1 VQSTAKVEDSTTFNF
16 LGSIK
21 EHVVS
26 SHKEG
31 LLAAGLDLSHQD
43 TSVRP
48 QDDLYRHFNGGW
60 LKTAVI
66 PADRASDGAFITL
79 RIQSEARV
87 REIIEGATGSDEAT
101 KISNIYKSFMDADAV
116 NAKGGAPIAAELAEV
131 DSISSLT
138 DFTSTLSKLEARG
151 VSGIFGTFIYADM
164 KDASTNILYLQQGG
178 ISLPDEAYYREE
190 KYADIRTAYVAHIE
204 AMFTLAGVSNP
215 AENAA
220 KVMALETSIASHHW
234 DQVKDRD
241 ATLTYNKMNRTEVK
255 ALMPAFDW
263 ELYLT
268 DGEIPS
274 IVLDSVIVQQ
284 PSFFEGLGAILASF
298 DLEAWK
304 AWLQWHIISGAA
316 PYLSDEFT
324 TENFA
329 FFGKTLSGTPE
340 LRERWKRAVS
350 MIEGSLGEAVGKVY
364 VQKYFPAE
372 AKARMEKLV
381 ANLIEAYRISIN
393 ELEWMSPDTKV
404 KALEKLGKFRPKI
417 GYPDKWRD
425 YSALQTTADDLYG
438 NVGRVVKFQRDHE
451 LSKIGKP
458 VDRDEWHMAPQT
470 VNAYYN
476 PVMNEIVFP
485 AAILQPP
492 FFGLNHDDA
501 VNYGGIGAVIGHEIG
516 HGFDDQGSKYDG
528 DGALNNWWTDA
539 DRSAFEARTKALI
552 AQYDVLTPEEAPD
565 VTVNGA
571 LTIGENIGDLGGL
584 TIAYKAYQISLAG
597 KASAVIDGMS
607 GEQRLLLSWAQV
619 WRAKVRP
626 EEMRRRVATDPHS
639 PAEFRCNQIL
649 KNFTPF
655 YEAFEVTDNDALWL
669 EEQSR
674 VQIW

>member
-1 VQSTAKVEDSTTFNF
+1 VSNQSLS
-16 LGSIK
+16 G
-21 EHVVS
+21 
-26 SHKEG
+26 
-31 LLAAGLDLSHQD
+31 AGLDFSHQD

-60 LKTAVI
+60 LKTAQI
-66 PADRASDGAFITL
+66 PADRASDGAFIAL

-101 KISNIYKSFMDADAV
+101 KIGNLYRSFMDSAAV
-116 NAKGGAPIAAELAEV
+116 NAKGGSPIAPELAEV
-131 DSISSLT
+131 DSISTLT
-138 DFTSTLSKLEARG
+138 DFISTLSKLEARG
-151 VSGIFGTFIYADM
+151 TSGIFGTFIYADM

-178 ISLPDEAYYREE
+178 ISLPDEAYYRED
-190 KYADIRTAYVAHIE
+190 KYAEIRSAFLSHIE
-204 AMFTLAGVSNP
+204 AMFALAGVSNP
-215 AENAA
+215 ADNAA

-268 DGEIPS
+268 DGQIPS
-274 IVLDSVIVQQ
+274 VVLDSVIVQQ
-284 PSFFEGLGAILASF
+284 PSFFEGLGTILASF
-298 DLEAWK
+298 DLAAWK
-304 AWLQWHIISGAA
+304 AWLKWHIISGAA
-316 PYLSDEFT
+316 PYLSDDFT
-324 TENFA
+324 NENFA
-329 FFGKTLSGTPE
+329 FFGKVLSGTPE

-393 ELEWMSPDTKV
+393 ELEWMSPETKV
-404 KALEKLGKFRPKI
+404 KAQEKLGKFRPKI

-425 YSALQTTADDLYG
+425 YSALQTTPDDLYG

-451 LSKIGKP
+451 LSKVGKP
-458 VDRDEWHMAPQT
+458 VDREEWFMAPQT

-492 FFGLNHDDA
+492 FFGLDHDDA
-501 VNYGGIGAVIGHEIG
+501 VNYGAIGAVIGHEIG

-539 DRSAFEARTKALI
+539 DRAAFEERTKALI
-552 AQYDVLTPEEAPD
+552 AQYDVLVPEEAPD

-584 TIAYKAYQISLAG
+584 AIAYKAYQISLQG
-597 KASAVIDGMS
+597 KPSPVIEGMS
-607 GEQRLLLSWAQV
+607 GEKRLMLSWAQV

-626 EEMRRRVATDPHS
+626 EEMRRRIATDPHS

-655 YEAFEVTDNDALWL
+655 YEEFGVTDKDALWL
-669 EEQSR
+669 EEQAR

>member
-1 VQSTAKVEDSTTFNF
+1 MSNQSLS
-16 LGSIK
+16 G
-21 EHVVS
+21 
-26 SHKEG
+26 
-31 LLAAGLDLSHQD
+31 AGLDFSHQD

-60 LKTAVI
+60 LKSAEI
-66 PADRASDGAFITL
+66 PADRASDGAFIAL

-101 KISNIYKSFMDADAV
+101 KISNIYKSFMDAAAV
-116 NAKGGAPIAAELAEV
+116 NAKGGTPIAGELAQV

-138 DFTSTLSKLEARG
+138 DFVSTFSKLEARG
-151 VSGIFGTFIYADM
+151 TSGIFGTFIYADM
-164 KDASTNILYLQQGG
+164 KDASTNILYLVQGG

-190 KYADIRTAYVAHIE
+190 KYADIRTAYLAHIT

-234 DQVKDRD
+234 DQVKNRD
-241 ATLTYNKMNRTEVK
+241 ATLTYNKMDRAQVK

-263 ELYLT
+263 ELYLS
-268 DGEIPS
+268 DGEIPGV
-274 IVLDSVIVQQ
+274 VLDSVIVQQ
-284 PSFFEGLGAILASF
+284 PSFFEGLGALLANF
-298 DLEAWK
+298 DVDAWK
-304 AWLQWHIISGAA
+304 AWLKWHIISGAA
-316 PYLSDEFT
+316 PYLSDDFT
-324 TENFA
+324 NENFA
-329 FFGKTLSGTPE
+329 FFGKVLSGTPE

-425 YSALQTTADDLYG
+425 YSALQTTPDDLYG

-458 VDRDEWHMAPQT
+458 VDRDEWLMAPQT

-492 FFGLNHDDA
+492 FFGLDHDDA
-501 VNYGGIGAVIGHEIG
+501 VNYGAIGAVIGHEIG

-539 DRSAFEARTKALI
+539 DRAAFEERTKALI
-552 AQYDVLTPEEAPD
+552 EQYDALIPEEAPD
-565 VTVNGA
+565 VNVNGA

-584 TIAYKAYQISLAG
+584 AIAYKAYQISLQG
-597 KASAVIDGMS
+597 KPSPVIEGMS
-607 GEQRLLLSWAQV
+607 GEKRLMLSWAQV

-626 EEMRRRVATDPHS
+626 EEMRRRIAIDPHS

-655 YEAFEVTDNDALWL
+655 YEEFGVTDKDSLWL
-669 EEQSR
+669 EEQAR

>member
-1 VQSTAKVEDSTTFNF
+1 
-16 LGSIK
+16 
-21 EHVVS
+21 VS
-26 SHKEG
+26 SSKDG
-31 LLAAGLDLSHQD
+31 LSAAGLDFSHQD
-43 TSVRP
+43 QTVRA

-66 PADRASDGAFITL
+66 PADRATDGAFMAL
-79 RIQSEARV
+79 RVQSEARV

-101 KISNIYKSFMDADAV
+101 KIANIYKSFMDVDAV
-116 NAKGGAPIAAELAEV
+116 NAKGGSPIAAELALV
-131 DSISSLT
+131 DSISTIT
-138 DFTSTLSKLEARG
+138 DFISTFSKLEARG
-151 VSGIFGTFIYADM
+151 TAGIFGTFIYADM
-164 KDASTNILYLQQGG
+164 KDASTNILYLAQGG

-190 KYADIRTAYVAHIE
+190 KYAEIRTAYLAHIT
-204 AMFTLAGVSNP
+204 AMFTLAGVSDP

-220 KVMALETSIASHHW
+220 QVMALETSIASHHW
-234 DQVKDRD
+234 DQVKNRD

-263 ELYLT
+263 DLYLT
-268 DGEIPS
+268 DGEIPA

-284 PSFFEGLGAILASF
+284 PSFFEGLGSILANF
-298 DLEAWK
+298 DAAAWK
-304 AWLQWHIISGAA
+304 AWLKWHIISGSA
-316 PYLSDEFT
+316 PYLSDDFT
-324 TENFA
+324 NENFA

-364 VQKYFPAE
+364 VQQYFPAE

-393 ELEWMSPDTKV
+393 ELAWMSPETKV

-425 YSALQTTADDLYG
+425 YSALKTTSDDLYG

-458 VDRDEWHMAPQT
+458 VDRDEWFMAPQT

-485 AAILQPP
+485 AAILQAP
-492 FFGLNHDDA
+492 FFGLDHDDA

-539 DRSAFEARTKALI
+539 DRAAFEERTKALI
-552 AQYDVLTPEEAPD
+552 AQYDALIPEEAPD
-565 VTVNGA
+565 VNVNGA

-597 KASAVIDGMS
+597 KPSPVIDGMS
-607 GEQRLLLSWAQV
+607 GEKRLMLSWAQI

-626 EEMRRRVATDPHS
+626 EEMRRRIATDPHS

-655 YEAFEVTDNDALWL
+655 YEEFGVTDKDALWL
-669 EEQSR
+669 EEQAR

>member
-1 VQSTAKVEDSTTFNF
+1 M
-16 LGSIK
+16 SIK
-21 EHVVS
+21 
-26 SHKEG
+26 K
-31 LLAAGLDLSHQD
+31 AGLDFSNQD
-43 TSVRP
+43 SSVRP

-60 LKTAVI
+60 LSTAEI
-66 PADRASDGAFITL
+66 PADRATDGAFMAL
-79 RIQSEARV
+79 RIESEARV
-87 REIIEGATGSDEAT
+87 REIIESATGSDEAT
-101 KISNIYKSFMDADAV
+101 KISNIYASFMAADAV
-116 NAKGGAPIAAELAEV
+116 NAKGASPIKNELNEV
-131 DSISSLT
+131 DAIASLK
-138 DFTSTLSKLEARG
+138 DFISTLSKLEARG
-151 VSGIFGTFIYADM
+151 LSGIFGTFIYADM
-164 KDASTNILYLQQGG
+164 KDASTNIMYLQQGG

-190 KYADIRTAYVAHIE
+190 KYADIRAAFLVHVAK
-204 AMFTLAGVSNP
+204 MFDLAGVPSS
-215 AENAA
+215 AA
-220 KVMALETSIASHHW
+220 LATKVMALETSLASHHW

-241 ATLTYNKMNRTEVK
+241 ATLTYNKMNRAQVS

-268 DGEIPS
+268 AGEIPA

-284 PSFFEGLGAILASF
+284 PSYFEGLGQILADF
-298 DLEAWK
+298 DLDAWK
-304 AWLQWHIISGAA
+304 AWLKWHIISGAA
-316 PYLSDEFT
+316 SYLSDEFVQ
-324 TENFA
+324 ENFA

-372 AKARMEKLV
+372 AKTRMEQLV
-381 ANLIEAYRISIN
+381 ANLIEAYRVSIN
-393 ELEWMSPDTKV
+393 DLEWMSPQTKV

-425 YSALQTTADDLYG
+425 YSALETTPDDLYG
-438 NVGRVVKFQRDHE
+438 NVGRVIKFQRDHE

-458 VDRDEWHMAPQT
+458 VDREEWHMAPQT

-492 FFGLNHDDA
+492 FFGLDHDDA

-528 DGALNNWWTDA
+528 DGALNNWWSDS
-539 DRSAFEARTKALI
+539 DREAFELRTKALI
-552 AQYDVLTPEEAPD
+552 AQYDALIPEEAPD
-565 VTVNGA
+565 VNVNGA

-584 TIAYKAYQISLAG
+584 AIAYKAYQISLGG
-597 KASAVIDGMS
+597 KASPVIDGFS
-607 GEQRLLLSWAQV
+607 GEQRLLLSWAQI

-626 EEMRRRVATDPHS
+626 EEMRRRIATDPHS
-639 PAEFRCNQIL
+639 PAEFRCNQIV

-655 YEAFEVTDNDALWL
+655 YEAFGVTEKDALWL
-669 EEQSR
+669 DEQSR

>member
-1 VQSTAKVEDSTTFNF
+1 
-16 LGSIK
+16 
-21 EHVVS
+21 
-26 SHKEG
+26 
-31 LLAAGLDLSHQD
+31 
-43 TSVRP
+43 
-48 QDDLYRHFNGGW
+48 
-60 LKTAVI
+60 
-66 PADRASDGAFITL
+66 
-79 RIQSEARV
+79 
-87 REIIEGATGSDEAT
+87 
-101 KISNIYKSFMDADAV
+101 
-116 NAKGGAPIAAELAEV
+116 
-131 DSISSLT
+131 
-138 DFTSTLSKLEARG
+138 
-151 VSGIFGTFIYADM
+151 
-164 KDASTNILYLQQGG
+164 
-178 ISLPDEAYYREE
+178 
-190 KYADIRTAYVAHIE
+190 
-204 AMFTLAGVSNP
+204 
-215 AENAA
+215 
-220 KVMALETSIASHHW
+220 MALETSIASHHW

-241 ATLTYNKMNRTEVK
+241 ATLTYNKMNRAEVK

-263 ELYLT
+263 ERYLT

-274 IVLDSVIVQQ
+274 IVLESVIVQQ
-284 PSFFEGLGAILASF
+284 PSFFEGLGTILASF
-298 DLEAWK
+298 DADAWK
-304 AWLQWHIISGAA
+304 AWLKWHIISGAA

-324 TENFA
+324 NENFA

-393 ELEWMSPDTKV
+393 ELAWMSPETKV

-417 GYPDKWRD
+417 GYPDKWRN
-425 YSALQTTADDLYG
+425 YSALQTTPDDLYG

-492 FFGLNHDDA
+492 FFGLDHDDA
-501 VNYGGIGAVIGHEIG
+501 VNYGAIGAVIGHEIG

-528 DGALNNWWTDA
+528 DGALNNWWTDT
-539 DRSAFEARTKALI
+539 DRAAFEERTKALI
-552 AQYDVLTPEEAPD
+552 AQYDVLAPEEAPD

-584 TIAYKAYQISLAG
+584 TIAYKAYQISLGG
-597 KASAVIDGMS
+597 KPSPVIDAMT
-607 GEQRLLLSWAQV
+607 GEQRLLFSWAQV

-655 YEAFEVTDNDALWL
+655 YEAFGVSEKDALWL

>member
-1 VQSTAKVEDSTTFNF
+1 M
-16 LGSIK
+16 SIK
-21 EHVVS
+21 
-26 SHKEG
+26 K
-31 LLAAGLDLSHQD
+31 AGLDFSHQD
-43 TSVRP
+43 STVRP
-48 QDDLYRHFNGGW
+48 QDDLYRHFNGQW
-60 LKTAVI
+60 LKTSVI
-66 PADRASDGAFITL
+66 PADRASDGAFMTL

-101 KISNIYKSFMDADAV
+101 KISNIYKSFMDAAAV
-116 NAKGGAPIAAELAEV
+116 NAKGGSPIASELAQV

-138 DFTSTLSKLEARG
+138 DFVSTFSKLEARG
-151 VSGIFGTFIYADM
+151 TSGIFGTFIYADM
-164 KDASTNILYLQQGG
+164 KDASTNILYLVQGG
-178 ISLPDEAYYREE
+178 LSLPDEAYYREE
-190 KYADIRTAYVAHIE
+190 KYADIRTAYLAHIT
-204 AMFTLAGVSNP
+204 AMFTLAKVSNP
-215 AENAA
+215 ADNAA
-220 KVMALETSIASHHW
+220 KVMALETSLASHHW
-234 DQVKDRD
+234 DQVKNRD
-241 ATLTYNKMNRTEVK
+241 ATLTYNKMDRAQVK

-263 ELYLT
+263 DLYLAE
-268 DGEIPS
+268 GEIPG

-284 PSFFEGLGAILASF
+284 PSFFEGLGTILANF
-298 DLEAWK
+298 DVDAWK
-304 AWLQWHIISGAA
+304 AWLKWHIISGAA
-316 PYLSDEFT
+316 PYLSDELVN
-324 TENFA
+324 ENFA

-350 MIEGSLGEAVGKVY
+350 MIEGSLGEAVGKIY

-393 ELEWMSPDTKV
+393 ELEWMSPETKV

-425 YSALQTTADDLYG
+425 YSALQTTSDDLYG

-458 VDRDEWHMAPQT
+458 VDRDEWFMAPQT

-492 FFGLNHDDA
+492 FFGLDHDDS

-539 DRSAFEARTKALI
+539 DRAAFEERTKALI
-552 AQYDVLTPEEAPD
+552 AQYDALIPEEAPD
-565 VTVNGA
+565 VNVNGA

-584 TIAYKAYQISLAG
+584 TIAYKAYLISLGG
-597 KASAVIDGMS
+597 KPSPVIDGFS

-626 EEMRRRVATDPHS
+626 EEMRRRIATDPHS

-655 YEAFEVTDNDALWL
+655 YEAFGVTDKDALWL
-669 EEQSR
+669 DEQSR

>member
-1 VQSTAKVEDSTTFNF
+1 MTHTNNDLSN
-16 LGSIK
+16 
-21 EHVVS
+21 
-26 SHKEG
+26 
-31 LLAAGLDLSHQD
+31 AGLDFSHQD
-43 TSVRP
+43 KSVRP

-60 LKTAVI
+60 LKSAVI
-66 PADRASDGAFITL
+66 PADRASDGAFMAL

-101 KISNIYKSFMDADAV
+101 KISQLYKSFMDADAV
-116 NAKGGAPIAAELAEV
+116 NAKGGSPIAAELAEV
-131 DSISSLT
+131 DAISSIT
-138 DFTSTLSKLEARG
+138 DFTSTLSQLEARG

-190 KYADIRTAYVAHIE
+190 KYAEIRTAYVSHVE
-204 AMFTLAGVSNP
+204 AMFALAGVSDP
-215 AENAA
+215 AGNAA

-263 ELYLT
+263 ERYLI
-268 DGEIPS
+268 DGEIPA

-284 PSFFEGLGAILASF
+284 PSFFEGLGTILASF
-298 DLEAWK
+298 DADAWK
-304 AWLQWHIISGAA
+304 AWLKWHIISGAA
-316 PYLSDEFT
+316 PYLSDEFAN
-324 TENFA
+324 ENFA

-364 VQKYFPAE
+364 VEKYFPAE

-393 ELEWMSPDTKV
+393 ELAWMSPDTKV

-425 YSALQTTADDLYG
+425 YSALQTTPDDLYG

-492 FFGLNHDDA
+492 FFGLDHDDA
-501 VNYGGIGAVIGHEIG
+501 VNYGAIGAVIGHEIG

-539 DRSAFEARTKALI
+539 DRAAFEERTKALI
-552 AQYDVLTPEEAPD
+552 AQYDILIPEEAPD

-584 TIAYKAYQISLAG
+584 TIAYKAYQISLG
-597 KASAVIDGMS
+597 GNPSPEIDGMS
-607 GEQRLLLSWAQV
+607 GEQRLLFSWAQV

-655 YEAFEVTDNDALWL
+655 YEAFGVSEKDALWL

>member
-1 VQSTAKVEDSTTFNF
+1 
-16 LGSIK
+16 LK
-21 EHVVS
+21 ENYVS
-26 SHKEG
+26 SSNAG
-31 LLAAGLDLSHQD
+31 LSAAGLDFSHQD
-43 TSVRP
+43 QRVRP
-48 QDDLYRHFNGGW
+48 QDDLYRHFNGRW
-60 LKTAVI
+60 LKTAQI

-79 RIQSEARV
+79 RIQSETRV
-87 REIIEGATGSDEAT
+87 REIIESATGSDEAT
-101 KISNIYKSFMDADAV
+101 KISNIYKSFMDAAAV
-116 NAKGGAPIAAELAEV
+116 NAQGGSPIAGELAQV

-138 DFTSTLSKLEARG
+138 DFVSTFSKLEARG
-151 VSGIFGTFIYADM
+151 TSGIFGTFIYADM
-164 KDASTNILYLQQGG
+164 KDASTNILYLVQGG

-190 KYADIRTAYVAHIE
+190 KYADIRTAYLAHIT
-204 AMFTLAGVSNP
+204 AMFTLAKVSNP
-215 AENAA
+215 ADNAA

-234 DQVKDRD
+234 DQVKNRD
-241 ATLTYNKMNRTEVK
+241 ATLTYNKMDRAQVK

-263 ELYLT
+263 DLYLA
-268 DGEIPS
+268 DGEIPG

-284 PSFFEGLGAILASF
+284 PSFFEGLGTILANF
-298 DLEAWK
+298 DADAWK
-304 AWLQWHIISGAA
+304 AWLKWHIISGAA

-324 TENFA
+324 NENFA

-393 ELEWMSPDTKV
+393 ELAWMSPETKV

-425 YSALQTTADDLYG
+425 YSALQTTPGDLYG

-458 VDRDEWHMAPQT
+458 VDRDEWFMPPQT

-492 FFGLNHDDA
+492 FFGLDHDDA
-501 VNYGGIGAVIGHEIG
+501 VNYGAIGAVIGHEIG

-539 DRSAFEARTKALI
+539 DRAAFEERTKALI
-552 AQYDVLTPEEAPD
+552 AQYDALVPEEAPD
-565 VTVNGA
+565 VNVNGA

-584 TIAYKAYQISLAG
+584 AIAFKAYQISLG
-597 KASAVIDGMS
+597 GNPSPVIDGMS
-607 GEQRLLLSWAQV
+607 GEKRLMLSWAQV

-626 EEMRRRVATDPHS
+626 EEMRRRIATDPHS

-655 YEAFEVTDNDALWL
+655 YQEFGVTDKDALWL
-669 EEQSR
+669 EEQAR

>member
-1 VQSTAKVEDSTTFNF
+1 VSFRFKEYFV
-16 LGSIK
+16 SIK
-21 EHVVS
+21 
-26 SHKEG
+26 K
-31 LLAAGLDLSHQD
+31 AGLDFSHQD
-43 TSVRP
+43 SAVRP

-60 LKTAVI
+60 LSTAEI
-66 PADRASDGAFITL
+66 PADRATDGAFMTL

-87 REIIEGATGSDEAT
+87 REIIESATGSDEAT
-101 KISNIYKSFMDADAV
+101 KISNIYASFMAADAV
-116 NAKGGAPIAAELAEV
+116 NAKGAAPIENELKEV
-131 DSISSLT
+131 DSITSLK
-138 DFTSTLSKLEARG
+138 DFISTLAKLEARG
-151 VSGIFGTFIYADM
+151 LSGIFGTFIYADM
-164 KDASTNILYLQQGG
+164 KDASTNIMYLQQGG

-190 KYADIRTAYVAHIE
+190 KYAEIRAAFLIHVAKI
-204 AMFTLAGVSNP
+204 FDLAGVPHS
-215 AENAA
+215 AELAT
-220 KVMALETSIASHHW
+220 KVMAIETSMASHHW

-241 ATLTYNKMNRTEVK
+241 ATLTYNKMNRAEVT
-255 ALMPAFDW
+255 ALMPVFDW

-268 DGEIPS
+268 AGEIPA
-274 IVLDSVIVQQ
+274 IVLESVIVQQ
-284 PSFFEGLGAILASF
+284 PSYFEGLGQILANF
-298 DLEAWK
+298 DVDGWK
-304 AWLQWHIISGAA
+304 AWLKWHIISGAA
-316 PYLSDEFT
+316 SYLSDEFVQ
-324 TENFA
+324 ENFA

-372 AKARMEKLV
+372 AKARMEQLV
-381 ANLIEAYRISIN
+381 VNLIEAYRVSIN
-393 ELEWMSPDTKV
+393 DLEWMSPETKV

-425 YSALQTTADDLYG
+425 YSALETTADDLYG
-438 NVGRVVKFQRDHE
+438 NVGRVIKFQRDHE

-458 VDRDEWHMAPQT
+458 VDREEWHMAPQT

-492 FFGLNHDDA
+492 FFGLDHDDA

-528 DGALNNWWTDA
+528 DGALNNWWSDS
-539 DRSAFEARTKALI
+539 DREAFELRTKALI
-552 AQYDVLTPEEAPD
+552 AQYDALIPEEAPD
-565 VTVNGA
+565 VNVNGA

-584 TIAYKAYQISLAG
+584 AIAYKAYQISLGG
-597 KASAVIDGMS
+597 KPSPVIDGFS
-607 GEQRLLLSWAQV
+607 GEQRLLLSWAQI

-626 EEMRRRVATDPHS
+626 EEMRRRIATDPHS
-639 PAEFRCNQIL
+639 PAEFRCNQIV

-655 YEAFEVTDNDALWL
+655 YEAFGVTEKDALWL
-669 EEQSR
+669 DEQSR

>member
-1 VQSTAKVEDSTTFNF
+1 
-16 LGSIK
+16 
-21 EHVVS
+21 
-26 SHKEG
+26 
-31 LLAAGLDLSHQD
+31 
-43 TSVRP
+43 
-48 QDDLYRHFNGGW
+48 
-60 LKTAVI
+60 
-66 PADRASDGAFITL
+66 
-79 RIQSEARV
+79 
-87 REIIEGATGSDEAT
+87 
-101 KISNIYKSFMDADAV
+101 MDAAAV
-116 NAKGGAPIAAELAEV
+116 NSKGSSPIASELAQV

-138 DFTSTLSKLEARG
+138 DFVSTFSKLEARG
-151 VSGIFGTFIYADM
+151 TSGIFGTFIYADM
-164 KDASTNILYLQQGG
+164 KDASTNILYLVQGG

-190 KYADIRTAYVAHIE
+190 KYADIRTAYLAHIT
-204 AMFTLAGVSNP
+204 AMFTLAKISNP

-234 DQVKDRD
+234 DQVKNRD
-241 ATLTYNKMNRTEVK
+241 ATLTYNKMDRAQVK

-263 ELYLT
+263 DLYLA
-268 DGEIPS
+268 DGEIPG

-284 PSFFEGLGAILASF
+284 PSFFEGLGTILADF
-298 DLEAWK
+298 DVDAWK
-304 AWLQWHIISGAA
+304 AWLKWHIISGAA
-316 PYLSDEFT
+316 PYLSDDFT
-324 TENFA
+324 NENFA

-372 AKARMEKLV
+372 AKARMENLV

-393 ELEWMSPDTKV
+393 ELAWMSPETKV

-425 YSALQTTADDLYG
+425 YSALQTTPADLYG

-458 VDRDEWHMAPQT
+458 VDRDEWFMAPQT

-492 FFGLNHDDA
+492 FFGLDHDDA

-539 DRSAFEARTKALI
+539 DRAAFEERTKALI
-552 AQYDVLTPEEAPD
+552 AQYDALVPEEAPD
-565 VTVNGA
+565 VNVNGA

-584 TIAYKAYQISLAG
+584 AIAFKAYQISLAG
-597 KASAVIDGMS
+597 KPSPVIDGMS
-607 GEQRLLLSWAQV
+607 GEKRLMLSWAQI

-626 EEMRRRVATDPHS
+626 EEMRRRIATDPHS

-655 YEAFEVTDNDALWL
+655 YQEFGVTDKDALWL
-669 EEQSR
+669 EEKAR

>member
-1 VQSTAKVEDSTTFNF
+1 M
-16 LGSIK
+16 SIK
-21 EHVVS
+21 
-26 SHKEG
+26 K
-31 LLAAGLDLSHQD
+31 AGLDFSNQD
-43 TSVRP
+43 SSVRP

-60 LKTAVI
+60 LSTAEI
-66 PADRASDGAFITL
+66 PADRATDGAFMAL
-79 RIQSEARV
+79 RIESEARV
-87 REIIEGATGSDEAT
+87 REIIESATGSDEAT
-101 KISNIYKSFMDADAV
+101 KISNIYASFMAADAV
-116 NAKGGAPIAAELAEV
+116 NAKGASPIANELKEV
-131 DSISSLT
+131 DAIASLK
-138 DFTSTLSKLEARG
+138 DFISTLSKLEARG
-151 VSGIFGTFIYADM
+151 LSGIFGTYIYADM
-164 KDASTNILYLQQGG
+164 KDASTNIMYLQQGG

-190 KYADIRTAYVAHIE
+190 KYADIRAAFLVHVAKI
-204 AMFTLAGVSNP
+204 FDLAGVPSS
-215 AENAA
+215 AA
-220 KVMALETSIASHHW
+220 LATKVMALETSLASHHW

-241 ATLTYNKMNRTEVK
+241 ATLTYNKMNRAQVS

-268 DGEIPS
+268 AGEIPA

-284 PSFFEGLGAILASF
+284 PSYFEGLGQILADF
-298 DLEAWK
+298 DLDAWK
-304 AWLQWHIISGAA
+304 AWLKWHIISGAA
-316 PYLSDEFT
+316 SYLSDEFVQ
-324 TENFA
+324 ENFA

-372 AKARMEKLV
+372 AKTRMEQLV
-381 ANLIEAYRISIN
+381 ANLIEAYRVSIN
-393 ELEWMSPDTKV
+393 DLEWMSPETKV

-425 YSALQTTADDLYG
+425 YSALETTPDDLYG
-438 NVGRVVKFQRDHE
+438 NVGRVIKFQRDHE

-458 VDRDEWHMAPQT
+458 VDREEWHMAPQT

-492 FFGLNHDDA
+492 FFGLDHDDA

-528 DGALNNWWTDA
+528 DGALNNWWSDS
-539 DRSAFEARTKALI
+539 DREAFELRTKALI
-552 AQYDVLTPEEAPD
+552 AQYDALIPEEAPD
-565 VTVNGA
+565 VNVNGA

-584 TIAYKAYQISLAG
+584 AIAYKAYQISLG
-597 KASAVIDGMS
+597 SKASPVIDGFS
-607 GEQRLLLSWAQV
+607 GEQRLLLSWAQI

-626 EEMRRRVATDPHS
+626 EEMRRRIATDPHS
-639 PAEFRCNQIL
+639 PAEFRCNQIV

-655 YEAFEVTDNDALWL
+655 YEAFGVTEKDALWL
-669 EEQSR
+669 DEQSR

>member
-1 VQSTAKVEDSTTFNF
+1 
-16 LGSIK
+16 
-21 EHVVS
+21 
-26 SHKEG
+26 
-31 LLAAGLDLSHQD
+31 
-43 TSVRP
+43 
-48 QDDLYRHFNGGW
+48 
-60 LKTAVI
+60 
-66 PADRASDGAFITL
+66 
-79 RIQSEARV
+79 
-87 REIIEGATGSDEAT
+87 
-101 KISNIYKSFMDADAV
+101 MDAAAV
-116 NAKGGAPIAAELAEV
+116 NAQGGSPIAAELAQV
-131 DSISSLT
+131 DSISTLT
-138 DFTSTLSKLEARG
+138 DFVSTFSKLEARG
-151 VSGIFGTFIYADM
+151 TSGIFGTFIYADM
-164 KDASTNILYLQQGG
+164 KDASTNILYLVQGG

-190 KYADIRTAYVAHIE
+190 KYADIRTAYLAHIT
-204 AMFTLAGVSNP
+204 AMFTLAKVSNP
-215 AENAA
+215 ADNAA

-234 DQVKDRD
+234 DQVKNRD
-241 ATLTYNKMNRTEVK
+241 ATLTYNKMDRAQVK

-263 ELYLT
+263 DLYLAE
-268 DGEIPS
+268 GEIPG

-284 PSFFEGLGAILASF
+284 PSFFEGLGTILANF
-298 DLEAWK
+298 DADAWK
-304 AWLQWHIISGAA
+304 AWLKWHIISGAA

-324 TENFA
+324 NENFA

-381 ANLIEAYRISIN
+381 TNLIEAYRISIN
-393 ELEWMSPDTKV
+393 ELAWMSPETKV

-425 YSALQTTADDLYG
+425 YSALQTTPGDLYG

-492 FFGLNHDDA
+492 FFGLDHDDA
-501 VNYGGIGAVIGHEIG
+501 INYGAIGAIIGHEIG

-539 DRSAFEARTKALI
+539 DRAAFEERTKALI
-552 AQYDVLTPEEAPD
+552 AQYDALVPEEAPD
-565 VTVNGA
+565 VNVNGA

-584 TIAYKAYQISLAG
+584 AIAFKAYQISLGG
-597 KASAVIDGMS
+597 KPSPVIDGMS
-607 GEQRLLLSWAQV
+607 GEKRLMLSWAQV

-626 EEMRRRVATDPHS
+626 EEMRRRIATDPHS

-655 YEAFEVTDNDALWL
+655 YEEFGVTDKDALWL

>member
-1 VQSTAKVEDSTTFNF
+1 M
-16 LGSIK
+16 
-21 EHVVS
+21 S
-26 SHKEG
+26 SSKEG
-31 LLAAGLDLSHQD
+31 LSAAGLDFSNQD
-43 TSVRP
+43 QSVRP
-48 QDDLYRHFNGGW
+48 QDDLYRHFNGSW

-66 PADRASDGAFITL
+66 PADRATDGAFMAL
-79 RIQSEARV
+79 RVQSEARV
-87 REIIEGATGSDEAT
+87 REIIEGATGSEEAT
-101 KISNIYKSFMDADAV
+101 KIAHIYKSFMDADAV
-116 NAKGGAPIAAELAEV
+116 NAKGSSPIAAELALV
-131 DSISSLT
+131 DSISTIT
-138 DFTSTLSKLEARG
+138 DFISTFSKLEARG
-151 VSGIFGTFIYADM
+151 TSGIFGTFIYADM
-164 KDASTNILYLQQGG
+164 KDASTNILYLAQGG

-190 KYADIRTAYVAHIE
+190 KYADIRTAYVAHIT
-204 AMFTLAGVSNP
+204 AMFTLAGVSDP
-215 AENAA
+215 AGNAA

-234 DQVKDRD
+234 DQVKNRD
-241 ATLTYNKMNRTEVK
+241 ATLTYNKMNRAEVT
-255 ALMPAFDW
+255 ALMPVFDW

-268 DGEIPS
+268 DGEIPA

-284 PSFFEGLGAILASF
+284 PSFFEGLGSILANF
-298 DLEAWK
+298 DAAAWK
-304 AWLQWHIISGAA
+304 AWLKWHIISGSA
-316 PYLSDEFT
+316 PYLSDDFT
-324 TENFA
+324 NENFA

-372 AKARMEKLV
+372 AKARMENLV
-381 ANLIEAYRISIN
+381 ANLIEAYRVSIN
-393 ELEWMSPDTKV
+393 ELAWMSPDTKV

-425 YSALQTTADDLYG
+425 YSALKTTPDDLYG

-458 VDRDEWHMAPQT
+458 VDRDEWFMAPQT

-485 AAILQPP
+485 AAILQAP
-492 FFGLNHDDA
+492 FFGLDHDDA

-539 DRSAFEARTKALI
+539 DRAAFEERTKALI
-552 AQYDVLTPEEAPD
+552 AQYDALIPEEAPD
-565 VTVNGA
+565 VNVNGA

-584 TIAYKAYQISLAG
+584 TIAFKAYQISLQG
-597 KASAVIDGMS
+597 KLSPVIEGMS
-607 GEQRLLLSWAQV
+607 GEKRLMLSWAQI

-626 EEMRRRVATDPHS
+626 EEMRRRIATDPHS

-655 YEAFEVTDNDALWL
+655 YQEFGVTEKDALWL
-669 EEQSR
+669 EEQAR

>member
-1 VQSTAKVEDSTTFNF
+1 MSLETT
-16 LGSIK
+16 
-21 EHVVS
+21 
-26 SHKEG
+26 
-31 LLAAGLDLSHQD
+31 GLDFGHCDQ
-43 TSVRP
+43 SVRP
-48 QDDLYRHFNGGW
+48 QDDLYRHFNGAW
-60 LKTAVI
+60 LKGAQI

-87 REIIEGATGSDEAT
+87 REIVETAAGSDEAT
-101 KISNIYKSFMDADAV
+101 KLSNIYASFMDAAAV
-116 NAKGGAPIAAELAEV
+116 DAKGAAPIASELSKV
-131 DSISSLT
+131 DSIH
-138 DFTSTLSKLEARG
+138 TLSEFITTLAQLEAHG
-151 VSGIFGTFIYADM
+151 VHGIFGTFIYADM
-164 KDASTNILYLQQGG
+164 KDASTNIMYLQQGG

-190 KYADIRTAYVAHIE
+190 KYADIRTAFLKHVAT
-204 AMFTLAGVSNP
+204 MFTLAGI
-215 AENAA
+215 AGGDQLAA
-220 KVMALETSIASHHW
+220 TILALETSIASHHW

-241 ATLTYNKMNRTEVK
+241 ATLTYNKLTRQEVK
-255 ALMPAFDW
+255 ELMPAFDW
-263 ELYLT
+263 DRYLV

-284 PSFFEGLGAILASF
+284 PSFFQGLGAILEKF
-298 DLEAWK
+298 DADAWK
-304 AWLQWHIISGAA
+304 AWLKWQIISGAA
-316 PYLSDEFT
+316 PYLSQDFVN
-324 TENFA
+324 ENFA
-329 FFGKTLSGTPE
+329 FYGTTLSGTPE
-340 LRERWKRAVS
+340 LRDRWKRAVS

-364 VQKYFPAE
+364 VQKYFPPE

-381 ANLIEAYRISIN
+381 ANLIAAYDVSIK
-393 ELEWMSPDTKV
+393 ELAWMSPETKV

-425 YSALQTTADDLYG
+425 YSALETTPDDLYG
-438 NVGRVVKFQRDHE
+438 NVGRVIKFQRDFE
-451 LSKIGKP
+451 IAKIAKP

-492 FFGLNHDDA
+492 FFGLTHDDA

-528 DGALNNWWTDA
+528 DGALNNWWSDA
-539 DRSAFEARTKALI
+539 DRDAFELRTKALI
-552 AQYDVLTPEEAPD
+552 AQYDALSPEEALD

-584 TIAYKAYQISLAG
+584 AIAYKAYKFSLGGQAA
-597 KASAVIDGMS
+597 KQIDGLS
-607 GEQRLLLSWAQV
+607 GDQRFFFAWAQV

-626 EEMRRRVATDPHS
+626 EEMRRRIATDPHS

-655 YEAFEVTDNDALWL
+655 YDAFGLTEKDALWL
-669 EEQSR
+669 DQQSR

>member
-1 VQSTAKVEDSTTFNF
+1 M
-16 LGSIK
+16 
-21 EHVVS
+21 S
-26 SHKEG
+26 SSYAG
-31 LLAAGLDLSHQD
+31 LTAAGLDFSHQD
-43 TSVRP
+43 LSVRP
-48 QDDLYRHFNGGW
+48 QDDLYRHFNGQW

-101 KISNIYKSFMDADAV
+101 KISNIYKSFMDAAAV
-116 NAKGGAPIAAELAEV
+116 NAKGCSPIAGELAQV
-131 DSISSLT
+131 DSITSLT
-138 DFTSTLSKLEARG
+138 DFVSTFSKLEARG
-151 VSGIFGTFIYADM
+151 TSGIFGTFIYADM
-164 KDASTNILYLQQGG
+164 KDASTNILYLVQGG

-190 KYADIRTAYVAHIE
+190 KYADIRTAYLAHIT
-204 AMFTLAGVSNP
+204 AMFTLAKVSNP
-215 AENAA
+215 ADNAA
-220 KVMALETSIASHHW
+220 KVMALETSLASHHW
-234 DQVKDRD
+234 DQVKNRD
-241 ATLTYNKMNRTEVK
+241 ATLTYNKMDRAQVK

-263 ELYLT
+263 DLYLAE
-268 DGEIPS
+268 GEIPG
-274 IVLDSVIVQQ
+274 IVLESVIVQQ
-284 PSFFEGLGAILASF
+284 PSFFEGLGTILANF
-298 DLEAWK
+298 DVDAWK
-304 AWLQWHIISGAA
+304 AWLKWHIISGAA

-324 TENFA
+324 NENFA

-393 ELEWMSPDTKV
+393 ELEWMSPETKV

-425 YSALQTTADDLYG
+425 YSALQTTPDDLYG

-458 VDRDEWHMAPQT
+458 VDRDEWFMAPQT

-492 FFGLNHDDA
+492 FFGLDHDDA
-501 VNYGGIGAVIGHEIG
+501 VNYGAIGAVIGHEIG

-539 DRSAFEARTKALI
+539 DRTAFEERTKALI
-552 AQYDVLTPEEAPD
+552 AQYDALIPEEAPD
-565 VTVNGA
+565 VHVNGA

-584 TIAYKAYQISLAG
+584 AIAFKAYQISLG
-597 KASAVIDGMS
+597 GTPSPVIDGMS
-607 GEQRLLLSWAQV
+607 GEKRLMLSWAQV
-619 WRAKVRP
+619 WRAKLRP
-626 EEMRRRVATDPHS
+626 EEMRRRIATDPHS

-655 YEAFEVTDNDALWL
+655 YQEFGVTEKDALWL
-669 EEQSR
+669 DEQAR

>member
-1 VQSTAKVEDSTTFNF
+1 
-16 LGSIK
+16 
-21 EHVVS
+21 VS
-26 SHKEG
+26 SNNAG
-31 LLAAGLDLSHQD
+31 LSAAGLDFSHQD
-43 TSVRP
+43 LSVRP
-48 QDDLYRHFNGGW
+48 QDDLYRHFNGQW
-60 LKTAVI
+60 LKTAEI

-101 KISNIYKSFMDADAV
+101 KISNIYKSFMDAAAV
-116 NAKGGAPIAAELAEV
+116 NAKGGSPIAGELAQV
-131 DSISSLT
+131 DSITSLT
-138 DFTSTLSKLEARG
+138 DFVSTFSKLEARG
-151 VSGIFGTFIYADM
+151 TSGIFGTFIYADM
-164 KDASTNILYLQQGG
+164 KDASTNILYLVQGG

-190 KYADIRTAYVAHIE
+190 KYADIRTAYLAHIT
-204 AMFTLAGVSNP
+204 AMFTLAKVSNP
-215 AENAA
+215 ADNAA
-220 KVMALETSIASHHW
+220 KVMALETSLASHHW
-234 DQVKDRD
+234 DQVKNRD
-241 ATLTYNKMNRTEVK
+241 ATLTYNKMDRAQVK

-263 ELYLT
+263 DLYLAE
-268 DGEIPS
+268 GEIPG

-284 PSFFEGLGAILASF
+284 PSFFEGLGSILANF
-298 DLEAWK
+298 DVDAWK
-304 AWLQWHIISGAA
+304 AWLKWHIISGAA

-324 TENFA
+324 NENFA

-404 KALEKLGKFRPKI
+404 KALEKLSKFRPKI

-425 YSALQTTADDLYG
+425 YSALQTTPDDLYG

-458 VDRDEWHMAPQT
+458 VDRDEWFMAPQT

-492 FFGLNHDDA
+492 FFGLDHDDA
-501 VNYGGIGAVIGHEIG
+501 VNYGAIGAVIGHEIG

-539 DRSAFEARTKALI
+539 DRAAFEERTKALI
-552 AQYDVLTPEEAPD
+552 AQYDALIPEEAPD
-565 VTVNGA
+565 VHVNGA

-584 TIAYKAYQISLAG
+584 AIAFKAYQISLGG
-597 KASAVIDGMS
+597 KPSPVIDGMS
-607 GEQRLLLSWAQV
+607 GEKRLMLSWAQV
-619 WRAKVRP
+619 WRAKLRP
-626 EEMRRRVATDPHS
+626 EEMRRRIATDPHS

-655 YEAFEVTDNDALWL
+655 YQEFGVTEKDALWL
-669 EEQSR
+669 EEQAR

>member
-1 VQSTAKVEDSTTFNF
+1 M
-16 LGSIK
+16 
-21 EHVVS
+21 S
-26 SHKEG
+26 SSNAG
-31 LLAAGLDLSHQD
+31 LSAAGLDFSNQD
-43 TSVRP
+43 QTVRP
-48 QDDLYRHFNGGW
+48 QDDLYRHFNGQW
-60 LKTAVI
+60 LKAAVI

-101 KISNIYKSFMDADAV
+101 KIANIYKSFMDAAAV
-116 NAKGGAPIAAELAEV
+116 NARGGSPIAGELAQV

-138 DFTSTLSKLEARG
+138 DFVSTFSKLEARG
-151 VSGIFGTFIYADM
+151 TSGIFGTFIYADM
-164 KDASTNILYLQQGG
+164 KDASTNILYLVQGG

-190 KYADIRTAYVAHIE
+190 KYADIRTAYLAHIT
-204 AMFTLAGVSNP
+204 AMFTLAQVSNP

-234 DQVKDRD
+234 DQVKNRD
-241 ATLTYNKMNRTEVK
+241 ATLTYNKLDRAQVK

-263 ELYLT
+263 DLYLA
-268 DGEIPS
+268 DGEIPG

-284 PSFFEGLGAILASF
+284 PSFFEGLGTILANF
-298 DLEAWK
+298 DADAWK
-304 AWLQWHIISGAA
+304 AWLKWHIISGAA

-324 TENFA
+324 NENFA

-393 ELEWMSPDTKV
+393 ELEWMSPETKV

-425 YSALQTTADDLYG
+425 YSALQTTPDDLYG

-458 VDRDEWHMAPQT
+458 VDRDEWFMPPQT

-492 FFGLNHDDA
+492 FFGLDHDDA
-501 VNYGGIGAVIGHEIG
+501 VNYGAIGAVIGHEIG

-539 DRSAFEARTKALI
+539 DRAAFEERTKALI
-552 AQYDVLTPEEAPD
+552 AQYDALVPEEAPD
-565 VTVNGA
+565 VNVNGA

-584 TIAYKAYQISLAG
+584 AIAFKAYQISLGG
-597 KASAVIDGMS
+597 KPSPVIDGMS
-607 GEQRLLLSWAQV
+607 GEKRLMLSWAQV

-655 YEAFEVTDNDALWL
+655 YQEFGVTDKDALWL

>member
-1 VQSTAKVEDSTTFNF
+1 M
-16 LGSIK
+16 
-21 EHVVS
+21 S
-26 SHKEG
+26 SSKEG
-31 LLAAGLDLSHQD
+31 LSAAGLDFSNQD
-43 TSVRP
+43 QSVRP
-48 QDDLYRHFNGGW
+48 QDDLYRHFNGSW

-66 PADRASDGAFITL
+66 PADRATDGAFMAL
-79 RIQSEARV
+79 RVQSEARV
-87 REIIEGATGSDEAT
+87 REIIEGATGSEEAT
-101 KISNIYKSFMDADAV
+101 KIAHIYKSFMDADAV
-116 NAKGGAPIAAELAEV
+116 NAKGGSPIAAELALV
-131 DSISSLT
+131 DSISTIT
-138 DFTSTLSKLEARG
+138 DFISTFSKLEARG
-151 VSGIFGTFIYADM
+151 TSGIFGTFIYADM
-164 KDASTNILYLQQGG
+164 KDASTNILYLAQGG

-190 KYADIRTAYVAHIE
+190 KYADIRTAYVAHIT
-204 AMFTLAGVSNP
+204 AMFTLAGVSDP
-215 AENAA
+215 AGNAA

-234 DQVKDRD
+234 DQVKNRD
-241 ATLTYNKMNRTEVK
+241 ATLTYNKMNRAEVT
-255 ALMPAFDW
+255 ALMPVFDW

-268 DGEIPS
+268 DGEIPA

-284 PSFFEGLGAILASF
+284 PSFFEGLGSILANF
-298 DLEAWK
+298 DAAAWK
-304 AWLQWHIISGAA
+304 AWLKWHIISGSA
-316 PYLSDEFT
+316 PYLSDDFT
-324 TENFA
+324 NENFA

-372 AKARMEKLV
+372 AKARMENLV
-381 ANLIEAYRISIN
+381 ANLIEAYRVSIN
-393 ELEWMSPDTKV
+393 ELAWMSPDTKV

-425 YSALQTTADDLYG
+425 YSALKTTPDDLYG

-458 VDRDEWHMAPQT
+458 VDRDEWFMAPQT

-485 AAILQPP
+485 AAILQAP
-492 FFGLNHDDA
+492 FFGLDHDDA

-539 DRSAFEARTKALI
+539 DRAAFEERTKALI
-552 AQYDVLTPEEAPD
+552 AQYDALIPEEAPD
-565 VTVNGA
+565 VNVNGA

-584 TIAYKAYQISLAG
+584 TIAFKAYQISLQG
-597 KASAVIDGMS
+597 KLSPVIEGMS
-607 GEQRLLLSWAQV
+607 GEKRLMLSWAQI

-626 EEMRRRVATDPHS
+626 EEMRRRIATDPHS

-655 YEAFEVTDNDALWL
+655 YQEFGVTEKDALWL

>member
-1 VQSTAKVEDSTTFNF
+1 MSLNHQN
-16 LGSIK
+16 L
-21 EHVVS
+21 S
-26 SHKEG
+26 S
-31 LLAAGLDLSHQD
+31 AGLDFSHHD
-43 TSVRP
+43 KSVRP
-48 QDDLYRHFNGGW
+48 QDDLYRHFNGSW
-60 LKTAVI
+60 LKTAEI
-66 PADRASDGAFITL
+66 PADRASDGAFIKL

-101 KISNIYKSFMDADAV
+101 KIAHIYASFMDDAAV
-116 NAKGGAPIAAELAEV
+116 NTKGGAPIADELAQV
-131 DSISSLT
+131 DSISGLT
-138 DFTSTLSKLEARG
+138 DFISILSKLEARG
-151 VSGIFGTFIYADM
+151 TSGIFGTFIYADM

-204 AMFTLAGVSNP
+204 AMFALAGVSDP
-215 AENAA
+215 AGNAA

-263 ELYLT
+263 ERYLT
-268 DGEIPS
+268 DGEIPA

-284 PSFFEGLGAILASF
+284 PSFFEGLGSILASF
-298 DLEAWK
+298 DVDAWK
-304 AWLQWHIISGAA
+304 AWLKWHIVSGAA
-316 PYLSDEFT
+316 PYLSDDFT
-324 TENFA
+324 NENFA

-393 ELEWMSPDTKV
+393 ELAWMSPDTKV

-425 YSALQTTADDLYG
+425 YSELQTTPDDLYG

-451 LSKIGKP
+451 LAKIGKP

-492 FFGLNHDDA
+492 FFGLEHDDA
-501 VNYGGIGAVIGHEIG
+501 VNYGAIGAIIGHEIG

-528 DGALNNWWTDA
+528 DGALNNWWTDS
-539 DRSAFEARTKALI
+539 DRAAFEERTKALI
-552 AQYDVLTPEEAPD
+552 AQYDVLAPEEAPD

-584 TIAYKAYQISLAG
+584 AIAFKAYQISLAG
-597 KASAVIDGMS
+597 KPSPVIEGMS
-607 GEQRLLLSWAQV
+607 GEKRLMLSWAQV

-626 EEMRRRVATDPHS
+626 EEMRRRIATDPHS

-655 YEAFEVTDNDALWL
+655 YQEFGVTDKDALWL

>member
-1 VQSTAKVEDSTTFNF
+1 M
-16 LGSIK
+16 SIK
-21 EHVVS
+21 
-26 SHKEG
+26 K
-31 LLAAGLDLSHQD
+31 AGLDFSHQD
-43 TSVRP
+43 STVRP
-48 QDDLYRHFNGGW
+48 QDDLYRHFNGQW
-60 LKTAVI
+60 LKTSVI

-101 KISNIYKSFMDADAV
+101 KISNIYKSFMDAAAV
-116 NAKGGAPIAAELAEV
+116 NAQGGSPIAADLAQV
-131 DSISSLT
+131 DSISTLT
-138 DFTSTLSKLEARG
+138 DFVSTFSKLEARG
-151 VSGIFGTFIYADM
+151 TSGIFGTFIYADM
-164 KDASTNILYLQQGG
+164 KDASTNILYLVQGG

-190 KYADIRTAYVAHIE
+190 KYADIRTAYLAHIT
-204 AMFTLAGVSNP
+204 AMFTLAKVSNP
-215 AENAA
+215 ADNAA

-234 DQVKDRD
+234 DQVKNRD
-241 ATLTYNKMNRTEVK
+241 ATLTYNKMDRAQVK

-263 ELYLT
+263 DLYLAE
-268 DGEIPS
+268 GEIPG

-284 PSFFEGLGAILASF
+284 PSFFEGLGTILANF
-298 DLEAWK
+298 DADAWK
-304 AWLQWHIISGAA
+304 AWLKWHIISGAA

-324 TENFA
+324 NENFA

-381 ANLIEAYRISIN
+381 TNLIEAYRISIN
-393 ELEWMSPDTKV
+393 ELAWMSPETKV

-425 YSALQTTADDLYG
+425 YSALQTTPGDLYG

-492 FFGLNHDDA
+492 FFGLDHDDA
-501 VNYGGIGAVIGHEIG
+501 VNYGAIGGIIGHEIG

-539 DRSAFEARTKALI
+539 DRAAFEERTKALI
-552 AQYDVLTPEEAPD
+552 AQYDALVPEEAPD
-565 VTVNGA
+565 VNVNGA

-584 TIAYKAYQISLAG
+584 AIAFKAYQISLGG
-597 KASAVIDGMS
+597 KPSPVIDGMS
-607 GEQRLLLSWAQV
+607 GEKRLMLSWAQV

-626 EEMRRRVATDPHS
+626 EEMRRRIATDPHS

-655 YEAFEVTDNDALWL
+655 YQEFGVTDKDALWL